1 MKSLAVISGKGGTGK
16 TSITAS
22 LAWIAKPVV
31 VADGDVDA
39 ADLHLLLKPQVEEKG
54 AFRAGFI
61 AVVDR
66 DLCTECGA
74 CVEACE
80 FGAIDASIHID
91 PISCEGCGVCEFVCP
106 HGAISMVTAECGE
119 WFVSK
124 TVVGPMAHARLHPGK
139 ENSGRLVS
147 LVRTKAADL
156 GDQNGLDRIIVD
168 GPPGVGCP
176 VIASIG
182 GVDCVLI
189 VTEPTL
195 PGLHDCERVLD
206 LAAHF
211 KVPATVAINKCDLN
225 DEIADQIAKMCSK
238 RDVQVVGRIPYTTEF
253 TKAQLAGKNVIEYGS
268 DNLSNILRD
277 IWNNLEIILKT

>member
-1 MKSLAVISGKGGTGK
+1 M
-16 TSITAS
+16 
-22 LAWIAKPVV
+22 
-31 VADGDVDA
+31 
-39 ADLHLLLKPQVEEKG
+39 
-54 AFRAGFI
+54 
-61 AVVDR
+61 
-66 DLCTECGA
+66 
-74 CVEACE
+74 
-80 FGAIDASIHID
+80 
-91 PISCEGCGVCEFVCP
+91 CEFVCP

-119 WFVSK
+119 WFMSK

-156 GDQNGLDRIIVD
+156 GEQAGLDLIVVD

-182 GVDCVLI
+182 GVDCVLV

-211 KVPATVAINKCDLN
+211 KVSAAVIINKCDLN
-225 DEIADQIAKMCSK
+225 DEIADRIAEMCSK

-268 DNLSNILRD
+268 DSLSNILRD

>member
-22 LAWIAKPVV
+22 LAWFAQPVV

-39 ADLHLLLKPQVEEKG
+39 ADLHLLLKPDVQEKG
-54 AFRAGFI
+54 AFIAGFT
-61 AVVDR
+61 AVLDKTR
-66 DLCTECGA
+66 CTMCGDCVVA
-74 CVEACE
+74 CA
-80 FGAIDASIHID
+80 FDAIDRSINID
-91 PISCEGCGVCEFVCP
+91 PASCEGCGVCEFVCP
-106 HGAISMVTAECGE
+106 HGAISMVAADCGE
-119 WFVSK
+119 WFTSK
-124 TVVGPMAHARLHPGK
+124 TVVGPMSHARLHPGK

-147 LVRTKAADL
+147 LVRTKAAALGEQNDL
-156 GDQNGLDRIIVD
+156 DLIIVD

-182 GVDCVLI
+182 GVDCVLV

-211 KVPATVAINKCDLN
+211 KVPALVLINKCDLN
-225 DEIADQIAKMCSK
+225 EDVADQIEKICAK
-238 RDVQVVGRIPYTTEF
+238 RNVQVVGRIPYTIEF

-268 DNLSNILRD
+268 ENLSKVLREIWEVIEAILR
-277 IWNNLEIILKT
+277 K

>member
-22 LAWIAKPVV
+22 LAWLAQPVV

-39 ADLHLLLKPQVEEKG
+39 ADLHMLLKPEVKEKG
-54 AFRAGFI
+54 AFIAGFTAI
-61 AVVDR
+61 IDR
-66 DLCTECGA
+66 ELCTECGE
-74 CVEACE
+74 CVRACE
-80 FGAIDASIHID
+80 FDAIDKSINID

-106 HGAISMVTAECGE
+106 HGAIRMEAADCGE
-119 WFVSK
+119 WFVSR
-124 TVVGPMAHARLHPGK
+124 TAVGPMAHARLHPGK

-147 LVRTKAADL
+147 LVRKKAADL
-156 GDQNGLDRIIVD
+156 GQENNLDLIIID

-182 GVDCVLI
+182 GVDCVLV

-195 PGLHDCERVLD
+195 AGFHDCERVLD
-206 LAAHF
+206 LAKHF
-211 KVPATVAINKCDLN
+211 KVPALVLINKSDLN
-225 DEIADQIAKMCSK
+225 NGIADQIAEASAK
-238 RDVQVVGRIPYTTEF
+238 RGVKVVGRIPYITEF

-268 DNLSNILRD
+268 DELTTILKDVWDNLSKVIG
-277 IWNNLEIILKT
+277 T